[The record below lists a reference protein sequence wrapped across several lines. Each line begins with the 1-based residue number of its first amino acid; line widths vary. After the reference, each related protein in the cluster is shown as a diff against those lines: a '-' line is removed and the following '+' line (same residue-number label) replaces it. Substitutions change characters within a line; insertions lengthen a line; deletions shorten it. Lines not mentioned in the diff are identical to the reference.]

1 MFILIFNTPN
11 TLGKLDQIQLILY
24 SRYPREKY
32 LNAFLSGDL
41 NISFETSE
49 FESVHTKT

>member
-1 MFILIFNTPN
+1 MFILIFNVPN

-24 SRYPREKY
+24 SRCPREKY

-41 NISFETSE
+41 NISFEISE
-49 FESVHTKT
+49 CESVHTKT